1 MFKQASGR
9 RDLLKRTLAASVAAS
24 AGRTAVAAEAG
35 RDNRVLRVAPQADL
49 KILDPF
55 WTTSET
61 TSNHA
66 LMVYDALFGVDE
78 NQVPQPQMVDTYTI
92 SDDRLVYRFKL
103 RPGLKFSDGASV
115 PARDAVSS
123 IKRWASHTAEGQIIL
138 SRLERFEVN

>member
-1 MFKQASGR
+1 MFKPASGR
-9 RDLLKRTLAASVAAS
+9 RDLLKQALAA
-24 AGRTAVAAEAG
+24 GAVATAGQGAFAAETAA
-35 RDNRVLRVAPQADL
+35 DNRVLRVAPQADL

-55 WTTSET
+55 WTTSGT

-78 NQVPQPQMVDTYTI
+78 NQVPQPQMVDTYTV

-103 RPGLKFSDGASV
+103 RPGLKFSDGAPV
-115 PARDAVSS
+115 TARDAVSS

-138 SRLERFEVN
+138 SSSSV